1 MIPRGSIAIGLA
13 VLLLAAVRVDARDWP
28 MPRVPA
34 DGGLSLVGESMQVNG
49 MPMRIYQFTT
59 RRDLEG
65 VIDAFAAGIQG
76 NVQRKR
82 LQGDGGPLT
91 IAGRS
96 GDYWLTLQLV
106 ATPNG
111 TRGTW
116 SATPQFE
123 QGAQQRISRPPG
135 FPPSAHLLQQV
146 DSLDAGKRSQLVVGL
161 DRASI
166 DVVARQLEVDLRTA
180 GYSKQPFIE
189 RHWIDSNQYVAMYG
203 RPREEIMVT
212 LRRDPNGTAITMN
225 RVTALEVLQ

>member
-1 MIPRGSIAIGLA
+1 MIGRAEIFGGLVTLWC
-13 VLLLAAVRVDARDWP
+13 VLVPAEARDWP

-34 DGGLSLVGESMQVNG
+34 EGGLALVGESMQVNG

-59 RRDLEG
+59 RRDLDG
-65 VIDAFAAGIQG
+65 VVDVFATGIQG
-76 NVQRKR
+76 NLQRKR
-82 LQGDGGPLT
+82 LQGDAGPLT
-91 IAGRS
+91 VAGRS
-96 GDYWLTLQLV
+96 GDYWLTMQLV

-135 FPPSAHLLQQV
+135 FPASAHLLQQV

-166 DVVARQLEVDLRTA
+166 DVVARQLELDLRTA

-203 RPREEIMVT
+203 RPREEVMVT

-225 RVTALEVLQ
+225 RITALEVLE